1 MIPAD
6 KVHIKQKLKGGLKIV
21 IPDDESDS
29 LVCIDV
35 DREHGQLRARMGL
48 RGNFSVFWRPMRWV
62 STYMDAPD
70 VDEPTRLRRK
80 AAAFERAEKGWAAGE
95 RTRRIL
101 RGEEDKPLSE
111 TPTVRDFAQ
120 NTDLSQPARQ
130 ARLDNIPTKEKT
142 MHTTREFGDSYLLKW
157 LFNQDEIW
165 ITAAGEE
172 KCVEEMDL
180 DHALNTLLMMER
192 VVEDFPFPR
201 DELQDKPLYKAL
213 YARVKDALTGLDVG
227 TPEENAPLP
236 SMWATT
242 PRAIRDVLE
251 AALPVESALSKTAS
265 ARVRVA
271 LDYVDHD
278 GTQSTPV
285 VSPFKIS
292 DERMGRVVHPYLVA
306 KNVDKNEMRTY
317 RLDRIKAARLVS
329 N

>member
-1 MIPAD
+1 MTSYY
-6 KVHIKQKLKGGLKIV
+6 
-21 IPDDESDS
+21 DEDYPNPCKRVTGARS
-29 LVCIDV
+29 LT
-35 DREHGQLRARMGL
+35 EAERATAEAQR
-48 RGNFSVFWRPMRWV
+48 
-62 STYMDAPD
+62 
-70 VDEPTRLRRK
+70 
-80 AAAFERAEKGWAAGE
+80 AFERTAYAQQAEDDERWKRAGW
-95 RTRRIL
+95 
-101 RGEEDKPLSE
+101 KPSLSDGLDL
-111 TPTVRDFAQ
+111 RDFAQ

-130 ARLDNIPTKEKT
+130 ARLDSIPTKEKT
-142 MHTTREFGDSYLLKW
+142 MPTNRSFGGDYLLKW
-157 LFNQDEIW
+157 LFNQDEVW

-172 KCVEEMDL
+172 KRVEEMDL

-213 YARVKDALTGLDVG
+213 YGRVKDALTGLDVG
-227 TPEENAPLP
+227 PPEEDAPLP
-236 SMWATT
+236 FMWATT

-265 ARVRVA
+265 ARIRVA
-271 LDYVDHD
+271 LDYVDGD
-278 GTQSTPV
+278 GAHSTPV

-292 DERMGRVVHPYLVA
+292 DEHVGRVVHPYLVA